1 MRQNGACWGLAAA
14 TPFLCFLK
22 GGLYEDSYA
31 PWN

>member
-1 MRQNGACWGLAAA
+1 MAHVGGLTVV
-14 TPFLCFLK
+14 TPSFVFFK